1 MPSDSRRAMQITLNV
16 PEQFLIDT
24 EPVELARR
32 IQLYAAV
39 LMFQSG
45 ELSAGAAAEFAGTD
59 RFTFLAECQRRGI
72 PTVNYP
78 AEELAEELAAL
89 R

>member
-1 MPSDSRRAMQITLNV
+1 MVQAVPSNFRRAMQITLNV

-32 IQLYAAV
+32 IQFHAAV

-45 ELSAGAAAEFAGTD
+45 ELSAGVAAELAGGGSLH
-59 RFTFLAECQRRGI
+59 RPG
-72 PTVNYP
+72 
-78 AEELAEELAAL
+78 
-89 R
+89 

>member
-1 MPSDSRRAMQITLNV
+1 MQLTLNI
-16 PEQFLIDT
+16 PEQYLIDA
-24 EPVELARR
+24 EPAEWSRR

-45 ELSAGAAAEFAGTD
+45 ELSAGAAVEFAGVD
-59 RFTFLAECQRRGI
+59 RFTFLAECQRRGV
-72 PTVNYP
+72 PGVNYP
-78 AEELAEELAAL
+78 AEELAEEVTAL

>member
-1 MPSDSRRAMQITLNV
+1 MQITLNV
-16 PEQFLIDT
+16 PEQFLIDA
-24 EPVELARR
+24 EPGELARR

-45 ELSAGAAAEFAGTD
+45 ELSAGAAAEFAAVE

-72 PTVNYP
+72 ATVNYP
-78 AEELAEELAAL
+78 AEELAEEVAAL

>member
-1 MPSDSRRAMQITLNV
+1 MQIILNV
-16 PEQFLIDT
+16 PDQYLIDA
-24 EPVELARR
+24 EPAELARR
-32 IQLYAAV
+32 IQLYSSM

-45 ELSAGAAAEFAGTD
+45 ELSAGAAAEFAGVD

-72 PTVNYP
+72 PTVNYSV
-78 AEELAEELAAL
+78 EELAEEVAAL

>member
-1 MPSDSRRAMQITLNV
+1 MQITLNV
-16 PEQFLIDT
+16 PEQYLIDA
-24 EPVELARR
+24 EPAELARR

-45 ELSAGAAAEFAGTD
+45 ELSAGAAVEFAGVD
-59 RFTFLAECQRRGI
+59 RFTFLAECQRHGI
-72 PTVNYP
+72 STVNYP
-78 AEELAEELAAL
+78 AEELAEEVAAL